1 MSLADELLND
11 FASDEE
17 GDDDE
22 QKVSILAT
30 VEEEGDEN
38 AGESMDVDGLDD
50 QVKIKDDVS
59 NIIVRQIDDVK
70 KLARLISN
78 NEMDSVLCRI
88 ERFATMPLDGNVLRG
103 NLEDDPEYQLVV
115 EANAISAELDQEILL
130 VNKFIRD
137 RYKPKFFE
145 LETLIRNPLDY
156 AKTVRI
162 IGNAMSIVK
171 LDFTGVLSSASAMV
185 VKTAAM
191 TTKGQPLPELDL
203 AIVMKACDMA
213 IDLDN
218 AKRKVQDFVQSRIS
232 LFAPNVTALI
242 GPQTAAKLIGVTG
255 GLKQLAA
262 KTADTLPSIGS
273 KRTHGTGFAISRVG
287 GSNGFLYQSE
297 LIQRIPPDERRVAQR
312 KAAAKIILCARIDL
326 KRSHPDG
333 SYGLRTRRELDEN
346 LRKHMTPPQLRA
358 PRALPAPLDAP
369 SKKRG
374 GKRVRRAKERNA
386 TTEIQKLRNRIKFGT
401 AEAEVGYGDETEGL
415 GMLTETGSV
424 KALMADQRTKA
435 KLGKAMQARLN
446 SLSGIKTSLGKDS
459 TSGLQSSLAFT
470 PVQGIELINPSLNNA
485 AKEEMLKKANDKWFL
500 SGTFTQ
506 IQKPAG
512 KMLPPPLPKK

>member
-1 MSLADELLND
+1 
-11 FASDEE
+11 
-17 GDDDE
+17 
-22 QKVSILAT
+22 
-30 VEEEGDEN
+30 
-38 AGESMDVDGLDD
+38 
-50 QVKIKDDVS
+50 
-59 NIIVRQIDDVK
+59 
-70 KLARLISN
+70 
-78 NEMDSVLCRI
+78 
-88 ERFATMPLDGNVLRG
+88 
-103 NLEDDPEYQLVV
+103 
-115 EANAISAELDQEILL
+115 
-130 VNKFIRD
+130 
-137 RYKPKFFE
+137 
-145 LETLIRNPLDY
+145 
-156 AKTVRI
+156 
-162 IGNAMSIVK
+162 
-171 LDFTGVLSSASAMV
+171 
-185 VKTAAM
+185 
-191 TTKGQPLPELDL
+191 
-203 AIVMKACDMA
+203 
-213 IDLDN
+213 
-218 AKRKVQDFVQSRIS
+218 
-232 LFAPNVTALI
+232 
-242 GPQTAAKLIGVTG
+242 
-255 GLKQLAA
+255 
-262 KTADTLPSIGS
+262 
-273 KRTHGTGFAISRVG
+273 
-287 GSNGFLYQSE
+287 
-297 LIQRIPPDERRVAQR
+297 
-312 KAAAKIILCARIDL
+312 
-326 KRSHPDG
+326 
-333 SYGLRTRRELDEN
+333 
-346 LRKHMTPPQLRA
+346 MTPPQLRA